1 MQKISKSPRIN
12 YLLIQLY
19 TYLLSKWNELL
30 FAIAKLFIYEDMCG
44 YVNGIYNSNTPT
56 FLPHTFTMTQLL
68 NHYFHIFKLEYKY
81 KIRIL
86 SSMNPLY
93 CLKYF
98 QTWRIIHESLNTL
111 IFKDTTARD
120 KCNGGPTTE
129 NWRLRDELVIG
140 STSGAATGRQP
151 HSWGTPVTGFPRSL
165 LIFNFKNAVAPSLS
179 HSWNLIGASILDL
192 LSCALTC

>member
-1 MQKISKSPRIN
+1 MRKFSKSPRIT

-30 FAIAKLFIYEDMCG
+30 FAIAELFIYEDMCG
-44 YVNGIYNSNTPT
+44 YVNGIYNSTTPT
-56 FLPHTFTMTQLL
+56 FLPHTSTTTQLI
-68 NHYFHIFKLEYKY
+68 NHHFHIFKLEYKY

-98 QTWRIIHESLNTL
+98 QTWRIIHVSLNTL
-111 IFKDTTARD
+111 IFKDTTVHD
-120 KCNGGPTTE
+120 KCNGGRDNR
-129 NWRLRDELVIG
+129 NWRLRADLVTG

-151 HSWGTPVTGFPRSL
+151 QSRGTPVTRSSRSL

-179 HSWNLIGASILDL
+179 HSWNLIGAAILGL